1 MSTNLSRNIYRLY
14 IIKTAKWFSLIMPIV
29 VLFFQENGLTMTE
42 IFWLKSVY
50 SMGIVVFE
58 IPSGYFA
65 DIWGRKK
72 TLIVGT
78 ILTTIGFSIYG
89 FSAGFFQFIIA
100 ELILGIGQSFISGAD
115 SAMLY
120 DSLKFDQKENQY
132 IKYEGRVISVGNFS
146 EAIAGL
152 LGGLLATISLRTPF
166 IAQTI
171 VSAVAIPAAFTL
183 IEPHFKIKNRA
194 KGLNDIFNV
203 IRYTLIDH
211 TKLRNFIL
219 FSSLIGAATLTFA
232 WFIQPFLI
240 EIKMPLPLFG
250 VIWTILNLTVGFAS
264 IFAHRIE
271 KYFNE
276 KQITGF
282 IYISLAI
289 GFVITGLWISY
300 FMLIMVFIIY
310 IIRGIATPVLKDY
323 IHTLINSEVRA
334 TVLSL
339 RDMFIRIIFAMTGP
353 VWGWVID
360 HYSLK
365 SGFLVAGIFF
375 LISGSILYYFSYYSN
390 SSSSPSY
397 AKNTFSGK

>member
-1 MSTNLSRNIYRLY
+1 MSDNLTGNIYRLY

-29 VLFFQENGLTMTE
+29 VLFFQENGLNMTE

-50 SMGIVVFE
+50 SIGIVAFE

-65 DIWGRKK
+65 DVWGRKK

-78 ILTTIGFSIYG
+78 ILTTFGFSIYG
-89 FSAGFFQFIIA
+89 FSSGFWQFLIA

-115 SAMLY
+115 SALLY
-120 DSLKFDQKENQY
+120 DSLKIEKKENEY
-132 IKYEGRVISVGNFS
+132 TKYEGRVISVGNFS
-146 EAIAGL
+146 EAIAGI

-166 IAQTI
+166 IAQAV
-171 VSAVAIPAAFTL
+171 VSALAIPAAFTL
-183 IEPHFKIKNRA
+183 IEPPSKLENRI
-194 KGLNDIFNV
+194 KGLKDIFGV
-203 IRYTLIDH
+203 LHFTLIEH
-211 TKLRNFIL
+211 TRLRNFIL

-250 VIWTILNLTVGFAS
+250 VVWTILNLTVGFSS
-264 IFAHRIE
+264 IFGHRIE
-271 KYFNE
+271 RVFSE
-276 KQITGF
+276 KRMTGF
-282 IYISLAI
+282 IYISIAA
-289 GFVITGLWISY
+289 GFIFTGLWISY
-300 FMLIMVFIIY
+300 YMLFLVFIVY

-323 IHTLINSEVRA
+323 IHILINSDVRA

-360 HYSLK
+360 HHGLKAGFYS
-365 SGFLVAGIFF
+365 AGIFF
-375 LISGSILYYFSYYSN
+375 LISGSVLYYFSYYSK
-390 SSSSPSY
+390 SISKPS
-397 AKNTFSGK
+397 